1 MKKLLSV
8 LLVMAVV
15 MSFATVMSVSADERE
30 DLASAGA
37 SQDVETAAADG
48 NVSVGAGTDTEA
60 TGTSGLIYLE
70 KPDWGECK
78 YYSIHIWEAKQN
90 GEQFFSYG
98 TQKERFEEKDGKL
111 VYDLSKLNESTY
123 IKGGL
128 KAGVTYNLI
137 VYNNN
142 GVESCGLMFSTECA
156 GDTIRVTSNERS
168 FENTEDSTKHSYPIG
183 WTNNAKEYGIPL
195 QITSVGTVQGEFVTK
210 GSSPDD
216 IVKAW
221 DKNYKQYPNKASFS
235 TQSSA
240 RDHKTRLAEIKAEF
254 KELVSKGKVLVLGGG
269 VYTEKTD
276 LDKVKPGSSSSSGSS
291 SGSSSDSS
299 SKSSSNSSSKKIY
312 KDKNGNTVTRNAD
325 GSYTDANGNKVDASE
340 VTATTETTDTVT
352 TGESAT
358 PIYIGLGVMLAA
370 AGVYF
375 LTRKKK
381 EA

>member
-1 MKKLLSV
+1 
-8 LLVMAVV
+8 MAVV

-70 KPDWGECK
+70 KPNWAGATF
-78 YYSIHIWEAKQN
+78 SIHIWEAKQN
-90 GEQFFSYG
+90 GATFFAYG
-98 TQKERFEEKDGKL
+98 GRKEHFEEKDGKL
-111 VYDLSKLNESTY
+111 VYDLSKLNESTT

-128 KAGVTYNLI
+128 KAGVTYNLM
-137 VYNNN
+137 VYTDV
-142 GVESCGLMFSTECA
+142 GVESCGLMFNTDCV

-168 FENTEDSTKHSYPIG
+168 FENTEDSAKHSYPIA
-183 WTNNAKEYGIPL
+183 WTKNAKKYGIPL

-216 IVKAW
+216 IIKAW

-235 TQSSA
+235 PQSSA

-254 KELVSKGKVLVLGGG
+254 KELVSKGKVLVFGGG
-269 VYTEKTD
+269 VYTENTD
-276 LDKVKPGSSSSSGSS
+276 LNKATPGSS

-325 GSYTDANGNKVDASE
+325 GSYTDENGNKVDASD

>member
-183 WTNNAKEYGIPL
+183 CTNNAKKYGIPL

>member
-60 TGTSGLIYLE
+60 TGASGEFYLE
-70 KPDWGECK
+70 KPNWGESK
-78 YYSIHIWEAKQN
+78 YFSIHIWEAKQN

-111 VYDLSKLNESTY
+111 VYDLSRLNDSTY

-128 KAGVTYNLI
+128 KAGVTYNLM

-156 GDTIRVTSNERS
+156 GDTIRVTSNERT
-168 FENTEDSTKHSYPIG
+168 FENTEDSTKHSYPIA
-183 WTNNAKEYGIPL
+183 WTNNAKKYGIPL

-235 TQSSA
+235 PQSSA
-240 RDHKTRLAEIKAEF
+240 RDHKTRLAEIKAQF
-254 KELVSKGKVLVLGGG
+254 KELVSKGQVLVLGGG

-276 LDKVKPGSSSSSGSS
+276 LNKVKPGSSSSSGSS
-291 SGSSSDSS
+291 SDSSSGSS
-299 SKSSSNSSSKKIY
+299 SKSSSNSSSRKIY

-325 GSYTDANGNKVDASE
+325 GSYTDANGNKVDASD
-340 VTATTETTDTVT
+340 VTATEATDTVT

>member
-168 FENTEDSTKHSYPIG
+168 
-183 WTNNAKEYGIPL
+183 
-195 QITSVGTVQGEFVTK
+195 
-210 GSSPDD
+210 
-216 IVKAW
+216 
-221 DKNYKQYPNKASFS
+221 
-235 TQSSA
+235 
-240 RDHKTRLAEIKAEF
+240 
-254 KELVSKGKVLVLGGG
+254 
-269 VYTEKTD
+269 
-276 LDKVKPGSSSSSGSS
+276 
-291 SGSSSDSS
+291 
-299 SKSSSNSSSKKIY
+299 
-312 KDKNGNTVTRNAD
+312 
-325 GSYTDANGNKVDASE
+325 
-340 VTATTETTDTVT
+340 
-352 TGESAT
+352 
-358 PIYIGLGVMLAA
+358 
-370 AGVYF
+370 
-375 LTRKKK
+375 
-381 EA
+381 

>member
-183 WTNNAKEYGIPL
+183 WTNNAKKYGIPL

-210 GSSPDD
+210 GSSPDV

-276 LDKVKPGSSSSSGSS
+276 LDKVKPGSSSS

>member
-183 WTNNAKEYGIPL
+183 WTNNAKKYGIPL

-312 KDKNGNTVTRNAD
+312 KDKNGNAVTRNAD

>member
-8 LLVMAVV
+8 LFVMAVV

-183 WTNNAKEYGIPL
+183 WTNNAKKYGIPL

>member
-1 MKKLLSV
+1 
-8 LLVMAVV
+8 MAVV

-30 DLASAGA
+30 DLVSAGA

-60 TGTSGLIYLE
+60 TGTSGSVYLE
-70 KPDWGECK
+70 KPDWGESK
-78 YYSIHIWEAKQN
+78 YFSIHIWEAKQN

-128 KAGVTYNLI
+128 KAGVTYNLM
-137 VYNNN
+137 VYNNL

-156 GDTIRVTSNERS
+156 GDTIRVTSNERT
-168 FENTEDSTKHSYPIG
+168 FENTEDSTKHSYPIA
-183 WTNNAKEYGIPL
+183 WTNNAKKYGIPL

-210 GSSPDD
+210 GSSPDE

-235 TQSSA
+235 PQSSA
-240 RDHKTRLAEIKAEF
+240 RDHKTRLAEIKAQF

-276 LDKVKPGSSSSSGSS
+276 LDKVKPGSSSNSSSGSS
-291 SGSSSDSS
+291 SDSSSDSS
-299 SKSSSNSSSKKIY
+299 SKSSSNSSSRKIY

-325 GSYTDANGNKVDASE
+325 GSYTDANGNKVDASD
-340 VTATTETTDTVT
+340 VTATEATDTVT

>member
-137 VYNNN
+137 VYNNI

-183 WTNNAKEYGIPL
+183 WTNNAKKYGIPL

-254 KELVSKGKVLVLGGG
+254 KELVSKGKVLILGGG

-276 LDKVKPGSSSSSGSS
+276 LNKVKPGSSSSSGSS

-299 SKSSSNSSSKKIY
+299 SKSSSSSSSKKIY
-312 KDKNGNTVTRNAD
+312 KDKNGNTVTKNAD
-325 GSYTDANGNKVDASE
+325 GSFTDANGNTVDASD

>member
-123 IKGGL
+123 IKDGL

-183 WTNNAKEYGIPL
+183 WTNNAKKYGIPL

-312 KDKNGNTVTRNAD
+312 KDKNGNTVTKNAD
-325 GSYTDANGNKVDASE
+325 GSFTDANGNTVDASD

>member
-1 MKKLLSV
+1 M
-8 LLVMAVV
+8 
-15 MSFATVMSVSADERE
+15 
-30 DLASAGA
+30 
-37 SQDVETAAADG
+37 
-48 NVSVGAGTDTEA
+48 
-60 TGTSGLIYLE
+60 
-70 KPDWGECK
+70 
-78 YYSIHIWEAKQN
+78 
-90 GEQFFSYG
+90 
-98 TQKERFEEKDGKL
+98 
-111 VYDLSKLNESTY
+111 
-123 IKGGL
+123 
-128 KAGVTYNLI
+128 
-137 VYNNN
+137 
-142 GVESCGLMFSTECA
+142 
-156 GDTIRVTSNERS
+156 
-168 FENTEDSTKHSYPIG
+168 
-183 WTNNAKEYGIPL
+183 
-195 QITSVGTVQGEFVTK
+195 
-210 GSSPDD
+210 
-216 IVKAW
+216 
-221 DKNYKQYPNKASFS
+221 
-235 TQSSA
+235 
-240 RDHKTRLAEIKAEF
+240 
-254 KELVSKGKVLVLGGG
+254 GGG

>member
-1 MKKLLSV
+1 
-8 LLVMAVV
+8 MAVV

-48 NVSVGAGTDTEA
+48 NVSVGA
-60 TGTSGLIYLE
+60 GTSGLIYLE

-128 KAGVTYNLI
+128 KEGVTYNLI

-168 FENTEDSTKHSYPIG
+168 FENTEDSTKHSYPVA
-183 WTNNAKEYGIPL
+183 WTNNAKKYGIPL

-254 KELVSKGKVLVLGGG
+254 KELVSKGKVLILGGG

-276 LDKVKPGSSSSSGSS
+276 LNKVKPGSSSNSS

-312 KDKNGNTVTRNAD
+312 KDKNGNTVTKNAD
-325 GSYTDANGNKVDASE
+325 GSFTDANGNTVDASD
-340 VTATTETTDTVT
+340 VTATEATDTVT

>member
-60 TGTSGLIYLE
+60 TGTSGLVYLE
-70 KPDWGECK
+70 KPNWGDCK

-90 GEQFFSYG
+90 GEIFFDYG
-98 TQKERFEEKDGKL
+98 TKKERFEEKDGKL

-128 KAGVTYNLI
+128 KAGVTYNLM
-137 VYNNN
+137 VYNDLK
-142 GVESCGLMFSTECA
+142 VESCGLMFSTECA
-156 GDTIRVTSNERS
+156 GDTIRVTSNERT
-168 FENTEDSTKHSYPIG
+168 FENTEDSTKHSYPIA
-183 WTNNAKEYGIPL
+183 WTKNAKKYGIPL

-235 TQSSA
+235 PQSSA
-240 RDHKTRLAEIKAEF
+240 RDHKTRLAEIKAQF
-254 KELVSKGKVLVLGGG
+254 KELVSKGQVLILGGG

-276 LDKVKPGSSSSSGSS
+276 LNKVKPGSSSSSGSS

-299 SKSSSNSSSKKIY
+299 SKSSSSSSSRKIY

-325 GSYTDANGNKVDASE
+325 GSYTDENGNKVDASD
-340 VTATTETTDTVT
+340 VTATEATDTVT

>member
-60 TGTSGLIYLE
+60 TGASGEFYLE
-70 KPDWGECK
+70 KPNWGESK
-78 YYSIHIWEAKQN
+78 YFSIHIWEAKQN
-90 GEQFFSYG
+90 GKQFFSYG

-111 VYDLSKLNESTY
+111 VYDLSRLNDSTY

-128 KAGVTYNLI
+128 KAGVTYNLM
-137 VYNNN
+137 VYNNL

-156 GDTIRVTSNERS
+156 GDTIRVTSNERT
-168 FENTEDSTKHSYPIG
+168 FENTEDSTKHSYPIA
-183 WTNNAKEYGIPL
+183 WTNNAKKYGIPL

-235 TQSSA
+235 PQSSA
-240 RDHKTRLAEIKAEF
+240 RDHKTRLAEIKAQF
-254 KELVSKGKVLVLGGG
+254 KELVSKGQVLVLGGG
-269 VYTEKTD
+269 VYTENTD
-276 LDKVKPGSSSSSGSS
+276 LNKVKPGSSSSSGSS
-291 SGSSSDSS
+291 SDSSSGSS
-299 SKSSSNSSSKKIY
+299 SKSSSSSSSRKIY

-325 GSYTDANGNKVDASE
+325 GSYTDANGNKVDASD
-340 VTATTETTDTVT
+340 VTATEATDTVT

>member
-60 TGTSGLIYLE
+60 TGASGEVYLE
-70 KPDWGECK
+70 KPDWAGTT
-78 YYSIHIWEAKQN
+78 YSIHIWEAKQN
-90 GEQFFSYG
+90 GEQFFAYG
-98 TQKERFEEKDGKL
+98 TRKEHFEEKDGKL
-111 VYDLSKLNESTY
+111 VYDLSKLNESTS

-128 KAGVTYNLI
+128 KAGVTYNLM
-137 VYNNN
+137 VYTEA

-156 GDTIRVTSNERS
+156 GDTIRVTSKERT
-168 FENTEDSTKHSYPIG
+168 FENTEDSTKHSYPIA
-183 WTNNAKEYGIPL
+183 WTKNAKKYGIPL

-235 TQSSA
+235 PQSSA
-240 RDHKTRLAEIKAEF
+240 RDHKTRLAEIKAQF
-254 KELVSKGKVLVLGGG
+254 KELVSKGQVLVLGGG
-269 VYTEKTD
+269 VYTENTN
-276 LDKVKPGSSSSSGSS
+276 LEKVKPGSSSSSGSS

-325 GSYTDANGNKVDASE
+325 GSYTDENGNKVDASE
-340 VTATTETTDTVT
+340 VTATEATDTVT

>member
-1 MKKLLSV
+1 
-8 LLVMAVV
+8 MAVV

-60 TGTSGLIYLE
+60 TGASGEFYLE
-70 KPDWGECK
+70 KPNWGECK

-128 KAGVTYNLI
+128 KAGVTYNLM
-137 VYNNN
+137 VYNNL

-156 GDTIRVTSNERS
+156 GDTIRVTSNERT
-168 FENTEDSTKHSYPIG
+168 FENTEDSTKHSYPIA
-183 WTNNAKEYGIPL
+183 WTNNAKKYGIPL

-210 GSSPDD
+210 GSSPDE

-235 TQSSA
+235 PQSSA
-240 RDHKTRLAEIKAEF
+240 RDHKTRLAEIKAQF

-276 LDKVKPGSSSSSGSS
+276 LDKVKPGSSSNSSSGSS

-299 SKSSSNSSSKKIY
+299 SKSSSNSSSRKIY

-325 GSYTDANGNKVDASE
+325 GSYTDANGNKVDASD
-340 VTATTETTDTVT
+340 VTATEATDTVT

>member
-1 MKKLLSV
+1 
-8 LLVMAVV
+8 MAVV

-183 WTNNAKEYGIPL
+183 WTNNAKKYGIPL

-312 KDKNGNTVTRNAD
+312 KDKNGNTVTKNAD
-325 GSYTDANGNKVDASE
+325 GSFTDANGNTVDASD

>member
-1 MKKLLSV
+1 
-8 LLVMAVV
+8 MAVV

-60 TGTSGLIYLE
+60 TGTSGLVYLE
-70 KPDWGECK
+70 KPNWVGK
-78 YYSIHIWEAKQN
+78 YFSIHIWEAKQN
-90 GEQFFSYG
+90 GATFFDYG
-98 TQKERFEEKDGKL
+98 RKKERFEEKDGKL
-111 VYDLSKLNESTY
+111 VYDLSKLNESTT

-128 KAGVTYNLI
+128 KAGVTYNLM
-137 VYNNN
+137 VYTDA
-142 GVESCGLMFSTECA
+142 GVESCGLMFTTDCV
-156 GDTIRVTSNERS
+156 GDTIRVTSDKPT
-168 FENTEDSTKHSYPIG
+168 FENTEDSSKHSYSIA
-183 WTNNAKEYGIPL
+183 WTNNAKKYGIPL

-216 IVKAW
+216 IIKAW

-235 TQSSA
+235 PQSNA

-254 KELVSKGKVLVLGGG
+254 KELVSKGKVLIFGGG

-276 LDKVKPGSSSSSGSS
+276 LNKVKPGSSSS

-312 KDKNGNTVTRNAD
+312 KDKNGNTVTKNAD
-325 GSYTDANGNKVDASE
+325 GSFTDANGNTVDASD

>member
-60 TGTSGLIYLE
+60 TGTSGLVYLE
-70 KPDWGECK
+70 KPNWNGK
-78 YYSIHIWEAKQN
+78 YFSIHIWEAKQN
-90 GEQFFSYG
+90 GATFFSYG
-98 TQKERFEEKDGKL
+98 TKKERFEEKDGKL
-111 VYDLSKLNESTY
+111 AYDLSKLNESTT

-137 VYNNN
+137 VYTDT
-142 GVESCGLMFSTECA
+142 GVESCGLMFTTDCV

-168 FENTEDSTKHSYPIG
+168 FENTEDSTKHSYPIA
-183 WTNNAKEYGIPL
+183 WTNNAKKYGIPL

-216 IVKAW
+216 IIKAW

-254 KELVSKGKVLVLGGG
+254 KELVSKGKVLIFGGG
-269 VYTEKTD
+269 VYTENTD
-276 LDKVKPGSSSSSGSS
+276 LNKVKPGSSSSSGSS
-291 SGSSSDSS
+291 SDSSSGSS
-299 SKSSSNSSSKKIY
+299 SKSSSNSSSRKIY

-325 GSYTDANGNKVDASE
+325 GSYTDANGNKVDASD
-340 VTATTETTDTVT
+340 VTATETTDTVT

>member
-183 WTNNAKEYGIPL
+183 WTNNAKKYGIPL

-312 KDKNGNTVTRNAD
+312 KDKNGNTVTKNAD
-325 GSYTDANGNKVDASE
+325 GSFTDANGNTVDASE

>member
-1 MKKLLSV
+1 
-8 LLVMAVV
+8 MAVV

-90 GEQFFSYG
+90 GEQFFGYG
-98 TQKERFEEKDGKL
+98 GQKERFEEKDGKL

-137 VYNNN
+137 VYNNI

-168 FENTEDSTKHSYPIG
+168 FENTEDSTKHSYPIA
-183 WTNNAKEYGIPL
+183 WTNNAKKYGIPL

-254 KELVSKGKVLVLGGG
+254 KELVSKGKVLILGGG

-276 LDKVKPGSSSSSGSS
+276 LNKVKPGSSSSSGSS

-325 GSYTDANGNKVDASE
+325 GSYTDENGNKVDASD
-340 VTATTETTDTVT
+340 VTATEATDTVT